1 VAGESLMSMSDVPL
15 GFGIAARS
23 AQERR
28 KADTN
33 VVVVLHYVDA
43 GVYLRKEYELM

>member
-1 VAGESLMSMSDVPL
+1 MSMSDVPL